1 MYIGGIDTVWAQKV
15 TQEKSIKFTKIL
27 NYINSSYV
35 IFCAENPDIDYVVHV
50 AYKKNHHILI

>member
-15 TQEKSIKFTKIL
+15 TQEKSIKSTKIL

-35 IFCAENPDIDYVVHV
+35 IFCAENLDIYVVHV
-50 AYKKNHHILI
+50 AYKKNRHILI